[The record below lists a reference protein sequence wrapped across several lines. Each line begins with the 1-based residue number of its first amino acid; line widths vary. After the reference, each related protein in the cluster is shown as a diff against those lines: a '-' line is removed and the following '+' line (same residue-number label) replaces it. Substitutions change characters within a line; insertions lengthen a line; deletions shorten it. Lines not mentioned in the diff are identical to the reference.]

1 MNFPLLL
8 QIVRARIYFI
18 VFVLVVTV
26 VAAGLFTL
34 SLPKEYSASTSLVL
48 TLNDAGPFDQRGV
61 PTQLAGAYVATQ
73 VDIISNR
80 NVALKVADY
89 LGLATT
95 PEVAANFIRAHKAKE
110 PPIDKVV
117 NRDWV
122 ADALLS
128 TINVQPG
135 RESRV
140 ITINYKSAS
149 PVLAAEIANAFAE
162 AYIDTTLQLSMEPAK
177 RNASWFDSQLKVLQT
192 RLEEQQEKLT
202 SYQQAQGIVAVDE
215 RLDTETKRLDEL
227 SSKLTAAQAQTYDVQ
242 SRQLGE
248 QHPEYK
254 RAIDTER
261 SLQGMLQAQKNKVL
275 KVKQERD
282 QLDLMVRDV
291 DNTRSMYD
299 AAIQRYYQT
308 NMESQFNQTN
318 IAVLSK
324 AVVPDKPSG
333 PRIFLNLGLAT
344 FLGLAFGVGFSII
357 AEMLNRPVRIE
368 SDLQN
373 ELGLTVLASI

>member
-1 MNFPLLL
+1 MDG
-8 QIVRARIYFI
+8 IYFI

-357 AEMLNRPVRIE
+357 AEMLNRRVRIE

>member
-357 AEMLNRPVRIE
+357 AEMLNRRVRIE